1 MRNRDFWLSLRL
13 NRVCVNYTYTHN
25 SNNKTFK
32 YTTYGI

>member
-13 NRVCVNYTYTHN
+13 NRVHINYTHNLN